1 MKKIIAI
8 FLISYFGFAQ
18 NKDNNQFKIQISAIP
33 SFSNFNNSGLNNYLK
48 DNNLPLVENGLI
60 FTPSFSILSK
70 PFSDESLFMNL
81 VIGINNSK
89 SNKNNLELEQ
99 NIIISELGICKYF
112 IQKNKKYL
120 FAGLGMGSVSQNIV
134 ITNQIL
140 STTDAVQNIE
150 GALKISSKSKLNEY
164 VSINTGFDWAI
175 DSKEDILIGIR
186 LSYRIS
192 FEDND
197 WSINNKNLTEISKTN
212 ANGFSF
218 GLALSMR

>member
-60 FTPSFSILSK
+60 FTPSFSILNK
-70 PFSDESLFMNL
+70 PFSDESLFTNL

-99 NIIISELGICKYF
+99 NVIISELGIGKYF

-120 FAGLGMGSVSQNIV
+120 FAGLAIGNVSQNIV
-134 ITNQIL
+134 ITNKNL

-150 GALKISSKSKLNEY
+150 GALKISSKRNEY

-186 LSYRIS
+186 LSYRIGI
-192 FEDND
+192 EDND

>member
-1 MKKIIAI
+1 MNKIITI
-8 FLISYFGFAQ
+8 FFISYFGFAQ
-18 NKDNNQFKIQISAIP
+18 NSDKNQFKIQISGIP
-33 SFSNFNNSGLNNYLK
+33 TYSSINNSVLNNYLK

-60 FTPSFSILSK
+60 FTPSFSILNK
-70 PFSDESLFMNL
+70 PFSDESLFTNL

-99 NIIISELGICKYF
+99 NVIISELGIGKYF

-120 FAGLGMGSVSQNIV
+120 FAGLAIGNVSQNIV
-134 ITNQIL
+134 IANKNL

-150 GALKISSKSKLNEY
+150 GALKISSKRNEY

-186 LSYRIS
+186 LSYRIGI
-192 FEDND
+192 EDND

-218 GLALSMR
+218 GLAVSMR

>member
-1 MKKIIAI
+1 M
-8 FLISYFGFAQ
+8 
-18 NKDNNQFKIQISAIP
+18 
-33 SFSNFNNSGLNNYLK
+33 
-48 DNNLPLVENGLI
+48 
-60 FTPSFSILSK
+60 
-70 PFSDESLFMNL
+70 
-81 VIGINNSK
+81 
-89 SNKNNLELEQ
+89 
-99 NIIISELGICKYF
+99 
-112 IQKNKKYL
+112 